1 MTFDA
6 CLETCRA
13 TADMVS
19 MAFANRERRCIC
31 LNANIGHHELDG
43 DEEENEVEKCNDG
56 HKFQASLW

>member
-31 LNANIGHHELDG
+31 LNSNIGDSDLDG
-43 DEEENEVEKCNDG
+43 GKDANEVKKCNDG
-56 HKFQASLW
+56 NKFQVYL